1 MSTSQPKPPL
11 RGDTNNA
18 AAQRRVLIV
27 GKSRAV
33 LASTV
38 SLLHDRGYTADATNR
53 FDDVIAEFDLRGVD
67 LVVFGGQVPEER
79 RAALQR
85 DIVRLNEGVI
95 FVQGLAGIPGLIVR
109 QVEGAFAARVQHRE
123 SPPSYH
129 ADVRTIS
136 LSLRQSRDVTVI
148 GWWQTSFVPPD
159 PLSDSL
165 IIIDKRLPEG
175 EHSIP
180 LPDVVPQT
188 ASFVTVQVDDAI
200 WAFSVATHSPP
211 A

>member
-1 MSTSQPKPPL
+1 M
-11 RGDTNNA
+11 R
-18 AAQRRVLIV
+18 
-27 GKSRAV
+27 
-33 LASTV
+33 
-38 SLLHDRGYTADATNR
+38 
-53 FDDVIAEFDLRGVD
+53 
-67 LVVFGGQVPEER
+67 
-79 RAALQR
+79 
-85 DIVRLNEGVI
+85 VI
-95 FVQGLAGIPGLIVR
+95 FVGISRHPQAVVR
-109 QVEGAFAARVQHRE
+109 QVEGAFAARDQHRE

-129 ADVRTIS
+129 ADVRTIN

-159 PLSDSL
+159 PLSASL
-165 IIIDKRLPEG
+165 IIIDKRLSEG
-175 EHSIP
+175 EHSIL